1 MLPPFIAITLL
12 CITATATQSF
22 ATDTTR
28 IQEPAA
34 INGRET
40 ERAIAKEKKATK
52 NAIVYPALL
61 EDDADRMLDY
71 MEKFSEKRRGYLM
84 RMYGKSKKYFPKV
97 QIILKKYDVPT
108 EFAVLLALESAFN
121 ANAVSRA
128 GAVGYWQIMDDVAK
142 EYGLR
147 IVEDQHIAKTKKMV
161 KPQGKTTAH
170 KNKTK
175 TKPAIDDRK
184 NFVKAT
190 HTAAKYLRARMKN
203 LNNNYLLVAA
213 SYNWGVGNVW
223 QAMAASGK
231 KNPSYWDISHK
242 MPAETRAYV
251 MNFITLN
258 VIFKNYQQFEK
269 GGLCFR

>member
-1 MLPPFIAITLL
+1 MPALSIALALL
-12 CITATATQSF
+12 SIAAAATKTF
-22 ATDTTR
+22 ANDTTR
-28 IQEPAA
+28 IKESAA
-34 INGRET
+34 ISAAESK
-40 ERAIAKEKKATK
+40 RAISKEKKESK
-52 NAIVYPALL
+52 GAIVYPALL

-97 QIILKKYDVPT
+97 QSILKKYDVPT

-142 EYGLR
+142 EYGLK
-147 IVEDQHIAKTKKMV
+147 IVEDQHLAKTPKKI
-161 KPQGKTTAH
+161 KQQGKATTH
-170 KNKTK
+170 NKKTK
-175 TKPAIDDRK
+175 TKPVIDERK